1 MTWHAK
7 HTFGRQNPG
16 CGPDRII
23 RVMASTAE
31 GFIIEPNHRVYCRGL
46 TAGMILFPENPIRFN
61 ITDRQDPL
69 EMARFACDPQVGVVR
84 HFFIMRGVTLTA
96 IT

>member
-7 HTFGRQNPG
+7 HAFGRQNPG
-16 CGPDRII
+16 RCSDRII

-31 GFIIEPNHRVYCRGL
+31 GFIIKPNQRVNPRRL
-46 TAGMILFPENPIRFN
+46 TAKLIFFPKNPLRFG

-69 EMARFACDPQVGVVR
+69 EMARFACDPQVRVVR
-84 HFFIMRGVTLTA
+84 HFFIVQVMALTA
-96 IT
+96 IC

>member
-1 MTWHAK
+1 MTWHAE

-16 CGPDRII
+16 RCPERII
-23 RVMASTAE
+23 RVMASTAG
-31 GFIIEPNHRVYCRGL
+31 GFIIEPNHRVYCRWL
-46 TAGMILFPENPIRFN
+46 SARMILFPENPLRFN

-69 EMARFACDPQVGVVR
+69 EMARFAGDPQVGVVR